1 MSTTAKHL
9 TIYSVPVIVSDAWAT
24 SVNKIEKKRK
34 KKNIYIHP
42 YSTYISFHEISFIF
56 NTEIY
61 IQLKLYRY
69 SSMILVEKAMV
80 PHAFSNA
87 MSIILYQLYIIIAM
101 PSEKTMAPHSGTLAW
116 KIP

>member
-1 MSTTAKHL
+1 M
-9 TIYSVPVIVSDAWAT
+9 
-24 SVNKIEKKRK
+24 NKIEKKE
-34 KKNIYIHP
+34 IYIYICIYP
-42 YSTYISFHEISFIF
+42 YRTYISFHEISFIF

-80 PHAFSNA
+80 PHAFANA
-87 MSIILYQLYIIIAM
+87 MPTIRYQLYIIIAM
-101 PSEKTMAPHSGTLAW
+101 PSEKAVAPHSSTLAW

>member
-1 MSTTAKHL
+1 MYIH
-9 TIYSVPVIVSDAWAT
+9 
-24 SVNKIEKKRK
+24 
-34 KKNIYIHP
+34 IYILLQNLCFF
-42 YSTYISFHEISFIF
+42 YYISFHEISFIF

-80 PHAFSNA
+80 PHAFANA

-101 PSEKTMAPHSGTLAW
+101 PYNCG
-116 KIP
+116 

>member
-1 MSTTAKHL
+1 MGYIGEQNRK
-9 TIYSVPVIVSDAWAT
+9 
-24 SVNKIEKKRK
+24 KKRK
-34 KKNIYIHP
+34 KKIYIHP

-116 KIP
+116 KIPWTEEPGRLQSMGSIGVGHD